1 MSPQNNVPRPQ
12 VVILRDPRGRPL
24 GQVVAPTVRP
34 DVGLGGGTIY
44 LSRTTGG
51 S

>member
-1 MSPQNNVPRPQ
+1 MSPQSNAPRPQ
-12 VVILRDPRGRPL
+12 VVILRDPRGRPI
-24 GQVVAPTVRP
+24 GQVVAPKVRP

-44 LSRTTGG
+44 LSRSTGG